1 MLRRVPLIFKLFFIQ
16 SYYSTMVENIMINIQ
31 QIKNEWFFFC
41 VLRLKLSIFMFNVF
55 LQTILKK
62 MYPPEKKS
70 KQITPNYLQNKYE

>member
-31 QIKNEWFFFC
+31 QIKNECIFFW
-41 VLRLKLSIFMFNVF
+41 VLRLKLSIFRFNVF
-55 LQTILKK
+55 LQTILKNA
-62 MYPPEKKS
+62 PPRKKS